1 MKEGNTDVRYT
12 FSSMI
17 DSVGE
22 LFGGR
27 ITLTELMN
35 MDMPMVRS
43 LVKVRL
49 ENLEKRKSHNGDDLE
64 KMLKEFVP

>member
-27 ITLTELMN
+27 LSFNDIMN
-35 MDMPMVRS
+35 MDMPLMKSMVKS
-43 LVKVRL
+43 RL
-49 ENLEKRKSHNGDDLE
+49 ENLEKRKSQSVDYE
-64 KMLKEFVP
+64 KMIKNFSV